1 MGERTEARGRLSR
14 ALIETASDMHQ
25 GGILSRD
32 AHDKITMRLI
42 GQAAPPLAAPVT
54 GEDIR
59 AMRER
64 ANMSQAVFAR
74 CLNVTVS
81 YVSQLE
87 RGAKRPSGAALAL
100 FNLIRRTGVEVIL

>member
-1 MGERTEARGRLSR
+1 MGKRIEARDRLSS
-14 ALIETASDMHQ
+14 ALIETASDMRQ
-25 GGILSRD
+25 AGILSRD
-32 AHDKITMRLI
+32 AHDKITMRLV
-42 GQAAPPLAAPVT
+42 GEAAPPLAAPVT
-54 GEDIR
+54 SEDIR

-87 RGAKRPSGAALAL
+87 RGTKRPSGAALAL
-100 FNLIRRTGVEVIL
+100 FNMIRRNGVEAIL